1 MSRAALPCVSFR
13 EAYYIPTFSKWQ
25 VRVPARLAT
34 SVTRHVAALQGNITA
49 GVSASVDDS
58 SCIDAL
64 PLGITGPL
72 VISFF
77 TTINP

>member
-1 MSRAALPCVSFR
+1 MARAQLPCVSFR

-25 VRVPARLAT
+25 VLHRNVNHT
-34 SVTRHVAALQGNITA
+34 SCVTCDRWQGNITA

-72 VISFF
+72 IISFF